1 MELAIL
7 LQVPSIL
14 RYFEW
19 KQRSS
24 VQFVLGLRWEM
35 QPERRPRSSI
45 CDGEKMWVC
54 VNSARKVEKREIKCV
69 WGYLKHE
76 CRLTGC

>member
-1 MELAIL
+1 ML

-24 VQFVLGLRWEM
+24 VQFVLGLRWEI

-45 CDGEKMWVC
+45 CDGEKMCVW
-54 VNSARKVEKREIKCV
+54 VNSAKKVEKKRDKACLGLLE
-69 WGYLKHE
+69 
-76 CRLTGC
+76 T